1 MLLGVGLDN
10 DDGHL
15 RTTRGE
21 IFSIVGGSHE
31 THKLMQEKCIKFD
44 EKLKGRGK
52 RLEQLEGAEF
62 MDIASECEMNVVVR
76 RDEKDE
82 D

>member
-1 MLLGVGLDN
+1 MLFGIGLDN
-10 DDGHL
+10 DDGHV

-21 IFSIVGGSHE
+21 IFRIVGGSHE
-31 THKLMQEKCIKFD
+31 THKLMQEKCVKFD

-52 RLEQLEGAEF
+52 SLEQLERNEF
-62 MDIASECEMNVVVR
+62 MDIADKCEMNVVVQP
-76 RDEKDE
+76 DEKDE